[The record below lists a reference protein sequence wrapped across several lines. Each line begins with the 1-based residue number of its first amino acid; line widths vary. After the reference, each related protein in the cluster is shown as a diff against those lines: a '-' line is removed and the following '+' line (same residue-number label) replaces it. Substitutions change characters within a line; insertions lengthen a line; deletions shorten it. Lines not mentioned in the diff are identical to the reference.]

1 MKSINVCEYSRS
13 RTFHDD
19 LILHDQLQVS
29 VIRTNG
35 PLVCLFIFS
44 GTIGIRVIIFKGEDI
59 GNMLPICI
67 SNALLNMCSE
77 PFVMVLNASQDGGH
91 IIIWSRDLPGG

>member
-1 MKSINVCEYSRS
+1 MIIKVESYKIFSEIYCPIMPAPLELFFGDGCRS
-13 RTFHDD
+13 AKLF
-19 LILHDQLQVS
+19 
-29 VIRTNG
+29 
-35 PLVCLFIFS
+35 CLFIFS

-77 PFVMVLNASQDGGH
+77 RQNDVISTAMRRHDVATTS
-91 IIIWSRDLPGG
+91 I